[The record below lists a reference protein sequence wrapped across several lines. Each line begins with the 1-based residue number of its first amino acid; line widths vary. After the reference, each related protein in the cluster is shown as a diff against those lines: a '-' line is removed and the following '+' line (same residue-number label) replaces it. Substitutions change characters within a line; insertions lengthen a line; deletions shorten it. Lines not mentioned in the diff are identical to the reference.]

1 MKNNYAKLVLA
12 ISESIVTLTHSRY
25 PITRTLELDD
35 IGTYNLWMGY
45 VCHNNNENIIIE
57 LTQGQITRIGIVFN
71 NSTMTIEQVTDTF
84 ATYLNIDSKY

>member
-1 MKNNYAKLVLA
+1 MKNNYVKLVLA

-25 PITRTLELDD
+25 PITRTLGLDG

-45 VCHNNNENIIIE
+45 VCHNNNDNIIIE

-71 NSTMTIEQVTDTF
+71 DTMTIEQVTDIF